1 MANDRQR
8 QKRIAK
14 KRARRQEKRVAKQV
28 AYHRRSAARLPLEV
42 IGLPK
47 MSDTIVEF
55 AEPLVD
61 ELLED
66 EVDAAEVR
74 SVLLLAATIWN
85 LTLAADERRS
95 QSGEAAA
102 QGLRNDLIDRLE
114 RALERPRPA
123 CEVIVDELEQRKRD
137 LFPDDQRFILEIDT
151 YDTEDGVHVI
161 AASRL

>member
-1 MANDRQR
+1 MGDERQR

-14 KRARRQEKRVAKQV
+14 KRARRREKRVAKPV
-28 AYHRRSAARLPLEV
+28 AYLRRGAPSLPLEAL
-42 IGLPK
+42 GLPK

-61 ELLED
+61 EFLQD
-66 EVDAAEVR
+66 EADAAEVR

-85 LTLAADERRS
+85 MTLAADERRS
-95 QSGEAAA
+95 ESGEAAA
-102 QGLRNDLIDRLE
+102 RALRDDLIGRLE
-114 RALERPRPA
+114 RALERPRGA
-123 CEVIVDELEQRKRD
+123 CEVIVDELERRKRD
-137 LFPDDQRFILEIDT
+137 LYADDLRFIMEIHT